1 MVKMLN
7 NMWKIKSIVK
17 ADGKNW
23 PGRKENATASSAEGW
38 EEEADWGGAQ
48 LQSQG
53 VLFAYFEVLRLFL
66 KNMKF
71 KYFSRHRGAAWGL
84 VPELSRSR
92 AHLLGYLSFYVFTFM
107 LTLFVVHTGNV
118 WPTRLLSESLP
129 DFTPEKII

>member
-1 MVKMLN
+1 MAKML

-53 VLFAYFEVLRLFL
+53 VLFAYFERSRLEALRLFL

-92 AHLLGYLSFYVFTFM
+92 AHLLG
-107 LTLFVVHTGNV
+107 
-118 WPTRLLSESLP
+118 
-129 DFTPEKII
+129 

>member
-23 PGRKENATASSAEGW
+23 PGRKENATASSTEGW

-92 AHLLGYLSFYVFTFM
+92 AHLLG
-107 LTLFVVHTGNV
+107 
-118 WPTRLLSESLP
+118 
-129 DFTPEKII
+129 

>member
-53 VLFAYFEVLRLFL
+53 VLFAYFEVF
-66 KNMKF
+66 F
-71 KYFSRHRGAAWGL
+71 DYFWKIWNLNISVATEAPREAWFRSSLARG
-84 VPELSRSR
+84 
-92 AHLLGYLSFYVFTFM
+92 
-107 LTLFVVHTGNV
+107 
-118 WPTRLLSESLP
+118 PTS
-129 DFTPEKII
+129 